1 MFKLLWD
8 VLIEAKNKDIPLE
21 KIKFIIPE
29 KISPYMEINSIDLN
43 EVDTLG
49 DTNIVEVN
57 PYIRFYEMF
66 EKISDDLYIKKD
78 EIREAVYNIIMH
90 LLGQIDLTEGTYRG
104 DYELKFLE
112 RELLNGKFGNIVK
125 INYRYFTKDE
135 KTEVLWHILNMYRRG
150 DLFGTYKDI
159 LKKLYTRSIIY
170 LMQEEKS
177 EVLIYLGA
185 EDNNENRG
193 KIEFL
198 HEMFLPMEYSTRIF
212 WKCHFGII
220 GAEDTMSIDEIEIF

>member
-43 EVDTLG
+43 EIDTLG

-57 PYIRFYEMF
+57 PYIRFYEIF

-135 KTEVLWHILNMYRRG
+135 KQRFYG
-150 DLFGTYKDI
+150 
-159 LKKLYTRSIIY
+159 
-170 LMQEEKS
+170 
-177 EVLIYLGA
+177 
-185 EDNNENRG
+185 
-193 KIEFL
+193 
-198 HEMFLPMEYSTRIF
+198 IF
-212 WKCHFGII
+212 
-220 GAEDTMSIDEIEIF
+220 